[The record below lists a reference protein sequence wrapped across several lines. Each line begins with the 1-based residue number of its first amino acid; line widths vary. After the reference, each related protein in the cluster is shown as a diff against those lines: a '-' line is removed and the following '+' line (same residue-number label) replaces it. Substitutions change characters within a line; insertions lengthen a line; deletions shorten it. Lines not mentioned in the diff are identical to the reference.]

1 MKDTAART
9 HASTAPSRFDA
20 LVSAQGS
27 RAARADRRQHAKD
40 DAGVLADR
48 SAADQRSIRRA
59 AHSAAITRPLTF
71 GIRILS
77 ASEHRGPARLF
88 RRRGIRPPEQPATM
102 VASAKPT
109 RLANANRPSARG
121 EACSSTNNQDATWS
135 KPPISR
141 DAATRHRPAADTLH
155 ASSIETRTLPEYDGT
170 PPSAITGS
178 EATRPEARPWAGW
191 RPAEIP
197 ASPGWD

>member
-1 MKDTAART
+1 MRARLQAVSMPWCL
-9 HASTAPSRFDA
+9 HRAP
-20 LVSAQGS
+20 AQREQTVGS
-27 RAARADRRQHAKD
+27 MPRMTPGFSPTDQRQTS
-40 DAGVLADR
+40 DR
-48 SAADQRSIRRA
+48 SDVPLTRLQSL
-59 AHSAAITRPLTF
+59 AHSPS
-71 GIRILS
+71 G
-77 ASEHRGPARLF
+77 SEYCQRQNIEGLRDCSGGVGYALPNSLPPWLHRL
-88 RRRGIRPPEQPATM
+88 
-102 VASAKPT
+102 
-109 RLANANRPSARG
+109 NRRG

-191 RPAEIP
+191 RPAEMP